1 MAKYP
6 ELSQAHGTIVSMCRT
21 HDTTAV
27 IRNGVAVVTCEQCGM
42 VAFRNR
48 DSFGGI
54 AALFADYSLVGRVE
68 AIGAPAGEVMAFR
81 PANPSD
87 RSTMDA
93 IPPHRWFRANQHL
106 WVCHDGSVLLL
117 AHRFP
122 LVSRMLGS

>member
-1 MAKYP
+1 M
-6 ELSQAHGTIVSMCRT
+6 VSMCRT
-21 HDTTAV
+21 HDTNPV

-42 VAFRNR
+42 VAFCNR
-48 DSFGGI
+48 DSFGGM
-54 AALFADYSLVGRVE
+54 AALFADYRLVGRVE

-87 RSTMDA
+87 SSTMDA

-122 LVSRMLGS
+122 LVSRTLGA